1 MKSTVVVTVQNEN
14 LANMVKIGI
23 VEIRKIAFTK
33 QRKEE
38 VYTFYND
45 VVRVINRYDTKA
57 MYIGDTCDVL
67 IAMHPKAELLRPTAE
82 DEGPHLLTPK
92 VDRLHERRLKFAA
105 IITNQMRTLEK
116 ADLTDTREKVK
127 LTKPIVYSYLNYLRQ
142 NDKSAMESAI
152 NGFLYEL
159 ELKPEVKAALYELG
173 FKTYLGEL
181 KAANSGYENTYAERH
196 SQLSRRPKGSTLPV
210 QRELQYMMNIL
221 FNQVNYYQ
229 HVYKDIDYSG
239 LITAL
244 NYTIAVY
251 TKLIKT
257 RDTKRKNKKLKAQE
271 KTETAL
277 EEKTKMEGIEKNQ
290 SDTADTASATIPSVE
305 VKENQKETP
314 STSAKNL
321 KGKEKPISGLLHI
334 LKKKDMGDEE
344 GD

>member
-1 MKSTVVVTVQNEN
+1 MKSTVVVTMQNEN

-67 IAMHPKAELLRPTAE
+67 IAMNSKAELLRPTTE
-82 DEGPHLLTPK
+82 EEGPHLLTPK

-116 ADLTDTREKVK
+116 ADLTDKRDKVE
-127 LTKPIVYSYLNYLRQ
+127 LAKPIVYGYLNYLRQ
-142 NDKSAMESAI
+142 NDKSAIESAI

-181 KAANSGYENTYAERH
+181 KAANNGYEKNRAER
-196 SQLSRRPKGSTLPV
+196 SAQLSRRPKGSTLPV

-244 NYTIAVY
+244 NHTIAVY

-271 KTETAL
+271 NTAAPLGEYIKEGGIEKKQSDTTDATSVTLPSMGVKGAQKETSTASA
-277 EEKTKMEGIEKNQ
+277 EKTK
-290 SDTADTASATIPSVE
+290 
-305 VKENQKETP
+305 
-314 STSAKNL
+314 
-321 KGKEKPISGLLHI
+321 GKDKPINGLMDI
-334 LKKKDMGDEE
+334 LKKKDKG
-344 GD
+344 G